1 MRYTVSSPTEVPRA
15 PGIEL
20 EERKQRILQ
29 AVVRDYVETAEP
41 VGSGAL
47 VDRYDFGVRSATLR
61 NEMAEMAEMGYLQQP
76 HTSAG
81 RVPSE
86 KGYRFYVDWLLT
98 PCPLDAMHRRRLRAQ
113 LEKATA
119 EVERV
124 LHQTCRMLSALT
136 HYVSMATP
144 PQVEQDIVRQV
155 HLATLDRDRLLVVVA
170 LATGRVEHAV
180 VQAGV
185 DLMTVD
191 LSGIER
197 LVVSALQGRTVA
209 QAVSVTPAGHDLLSA
224 EGDTVYRAV
233 CGTVLDLLTRI
244 RAEESGEVVVE
255 GTAEVLRQPEFEN
268 ANVVRGLMGVLE
280 ERRQLFSLLREV
292 YNEGARVIIGSESGD
307 PRMQPCSLI
316 AARYTVLGRYVGSV
330 GVLGPTRMDYDRAL
344 PAVQFMAQSLGEV
357 LTKLSL

>member
-1 MRYTVSSPTEVPRA
+1 
-15 PGIEL
+15 
-20 EERKQRILQ
+20 
-29 AVVRDYVETAEP
+29 
-41 VGSGAL
+41 
-47 VDRYDFGVRSATLR
+47 
-61 NEMAEMAEMGYLQQP
+61 MAEMGYLQQP

-209 QAVSVTPAGHDLLSA
+209 QAVSVTPAGHDLLGGGRHRLPGGLWHGA
-224 EGDTVYRAV
+224 RPADADPR
-233 CGTVLDLLTRI
+233 R
-244 RAEESGEVVVE
+244 GEWRGGGG

-268 ANVVRGLMGVLE
+268 ANVVRGLMGVLM
-280 ERRQLFSLLREV
+280 SGVALL
-292 YNEGARVIIGSESGD
+292 
-307 PRMQPCSLI
+307 
-316 AARYTVLGRYVGSV
+316 AA
-330 GVLGPTRMDYDRAL
+330 A
-344 PAVQFMAQSLGEV
+344 
-357 LTKLSL
+357 